1 MKCVVHENRWTLFLA
16 GMEIETVVIS
26 ERVTSDADLEVFDK
40 VEKYLRLF
48 MKIQDYS
55 RTCKNI

>member
-1 MKCVVHENRWTLFLA
+1 
-16 GMEIETVVIS
+16 MEIETVVIS

>member
-1 MKCVVHENRWTLFLA
+1 MSSSIDVGFEPLA
-16 GMEIETVVIS
+16 IETLVIFKQ
-26 ERVTSDADLEVFDK
+26 VTSDADLQEFDK